1 MRSRWLTSTR
11 EWILPAS
18 IDVNASNESAVDG
31 NARTDNA
38 SSKASNSVAKSPR
51 NWNPALRVV
60 VFLACLLPFMALVRA
75 VATNSLGPDPAEHLM
90 HVTGEWVMRFLV
102 LVLLATPLARYGWP
116 RLARYRRMLG
126 LYVWFYATLHLL
138 VFAQVYIGWSGE
150 QLIEELAERPYV
162 FVGFLAWL
170 ILVPLGISSAH
181 TIRRKMGRHWRQLHK
196 LTYVVAILG
205 WLHLLWLSRS
215 DLGDAVIYGALLG
228 VLLAYRLQWLRT
240 KVRLKSGF

>member
-1 MRSRWLTSTR
+1 M
-11 EWILPAS
+11 PAS

-38 SSKASNSVAKSPR
+38 NSKASNSVAKSPR
-51 NWNPALRVV
+51 NWNPAIRVV
-60 VFLACLLPFMALVRA
+60 VFLACLLPFMALAQA

-102 LVLLATPLARYGWP
+102 LVLLATPLARNGWP

-162 FVGFLAWL
+162 LVGFSAWL
-170 ILVPLGISSAH
+170 ILVPLGITSAH
-181 TIRRKMGRHWRQLHK
+181 MIRKKMGRHWRQLHK
-196 LTYVVAILG
+196 LTYAVAILG

-215 DLGDAVIYGALLG
+215 DLGDAVIYGVLLG
-228 VLLAYRLQWLRT
+228 VLLAYRLPWLRT
-240 KVRLKSGF
+240 KVPVKPGSS